1 MTREQN
7 LRYRE
12 VLMDPIR
19 ECANYAPKFGHGR
32 NGGFSLA
39 EFQALYGADA
49 FYHWLGL
56 DTPLMYSA
64 HKAAGGIT
72 SVYRQIGIG
81 CERLVR
87 AVFMD
92 YLGLDADDVKWSY
105 KVTDA
110 NGKVRTLSLD
120 GRIILGKIPDA
131 AIRGRCK
138 AWMMQTADAIELA
151 APVRRSITG
160 VVFEVRQGYK
170 SKDSKRQN
178 ADIANAANAYA
189 NGYIPCLMA
198 MSAQIDDDIVTRYHS
213 AKWAILQG
221 HIGAPPTASTFS
233 FFEQVIGFD
242 FIQFMSNNE
251 RYFREKIRLVLEQLM
266 RAE

>member
-1 MTREQN
+1 MTYEQN
-7 LRYRE
+7 IRYRDILIE
-12 VLMDPIR
+12 PIK
-19 ECANYAPKFGHGR
+19 ECANYVPKFGHGR
-32 NGGFSLA
+32 NGGFSLD
-39 EFQALYGADA
+39 EFQKLYGDDA
-49 FYHWLGL
+49 FYKWLGL
-56 DTPLMYSA
+56 DNPLMYSA

-87 AVFMD
+87 AIFMD
-92 YLGLDADDVKWSY
+92 YLGLNANDVTWSY

-110 NGKVRTLSLD
+110 NGKKRTLALD
-120 GRIILGKIPDA
+120 GRIILDKIPDE
-131 AIRGRCK
+131 RTKERCES
-138 AWMMQTADAIELA
+138 WMMKVADNLELV
-151 APVRRSITG
+151 PSIRQALTG

-189 NGYIPCLMA
+189 NGYIPCLMV
-198 MSAQIDDDIVTRYHS
+198 MSTQIDDDIVSRYNI

-221 HIGAPPTASTFS
+221 YAGTSDMVSTFA
-233 FFEQVIGFD
+233 FFKQIIGFD
-242 FIQFMSNNE
+242 FVQFMNDNQEYFKEKIQF
-251 RYFREKIRLVLEQLM
+251 VLEQLM

>member
-1 MTREQN
+1 MTSEQN
-7 LRYRE
+7 EHYRDI
-12 VLMDPIR
+12 LIDPIR
-19 ECANYAPKFGHGR
+19 ECANYTPKFGHGR

-39 EFQALYGADA
+39 EFQTLYGTDA
-49 FYHWLGL
+49 FYKWLGL

-87 AVFMD
+87 TIFMD
-92 YLGLDADDVKWSY
+92 YLSLNADDVTWSY
-105 KVTDA
+105 KITGT
-110 NGKVRTLSLD
+110 NGKERTLSLD
-120 GRIILGKIPDA
+120 GRIILNKIPDVT
-131 AIRGRCK
+131 IRKRCET
-138 AWMMQTADAIELA
+138 WVMQIADALKLA
-151 APVRRSITG
+151 APVRQAITG
-160 VVFEVRQGYK
+160 AVFEVRQGYK

-189 NGYIPCLMA
+189 NGYIPCLMV
-198 MSAQIDDDIVTRYHS
+198 MSAQIDDDIVARYNV

-221 HIGAPPTASTFS
+221 RIGSSPMSSTFS

-242 FIQFMSNNE
+242 FVQFMNNNQD
-251 RYFREKIRLVLEQLM
+251 YFKEKIQLILEQLM